1 MHRIVNQLGKG
12 SYNGINRLPVRRGQT
27 ATHIQDLE
35 PKPFSAIPEP
45 RKLPL
50 LGTAFDYRKFEPKQF
65 HKRVLKRH
73 QELGPIYK
81 ETVLPGMTP
90 TIVFTSSS
98 DDLQKML
105 KIHASMPQR
114 GEMKF
119 LKKARESF
127 GFHGGV
133 ASVNGEEWYKMRKQ
147 INEHFLNTESV
158 WTYAKEH
165 YEVSKDF
172 ADFIQNNLNEENEV
186 PDFRLAMQRWAFE
199 AACVFVLETRCG
211 TLSGE
216 VTENVKVII
225 DSTSDILVGFV
236 PLFFGLPLWKYFPP
250 KILRLSKR
258 QYLIKCLLFEDIEK
272 TCSMKRTPVIYQGW
286 RKLCMKVPLLQQES
300 ILADFLGGGIVTTQ
314 HAAAFA
320 LYCLANNPEKQE
332 VLRKEIKEFKKKD
345 NISGKTLQ
353 GLKYLHACVR
363 ETQRLFPLTLGFSRI
378 IPKDLILSGYLVPK
392 DTLVLNVGNIMNN
405 RDERFFKDP
414 DEFLPERWLTS
425 REPSSRFAMSGS
437 FGQGPRM
444 CPGRRFAMQELN
456 CLLVALLDKFHI
468 EYHHKPFELEFQA
481 LFAPSEDPQFTFIP
495 LEK

>member
-12 SYNGINRLPVRRGQT
+12 SYGGINRLPVRRGQT

-236 PLFFGLPLWKYFPP
+236 PLFFGLPLWKYYPTKDF
-250 KILRLSKR
+250 KAFQKAISYQMLALRR
-258 QYLIKCLLFEDIEK
+258 HRENLLNEK
-272 TCSMKRTPVIYQGW
+272 NANDLPRLAKALHES
-286 RKLCMKVPLLQQES
+286 PLTAEQQES

-332 VLRKEIKEFKKKD
+332 VLRKEIKEFLKKD

-392 DTLVLNVGNIMNN
+392 G
-405 RDERFFKDP
+405 
-414 DEFLPERWLTS
+414 
-425 REPSSRFAMSGS
+425 
-437 FGQGPRM
+437 
-444 CPGRRFAMQELN
+444 
-456 CLLVALLDKFHI
+456 
-468 EYHHKPFELEFQA
+468 
-481 LFAPSEDPQFTFIP
+481 
-495 LEK
+495 

>member
-1 MHRIVNQLGKG
+1 
-12 SYNGINRLPVRRGQT
+12 
-27 ATHIQDLE
+27 
-35 PKPFSAIPEP
+35 
-45 RKLPL
+45 
-50 LGTAFDYRKFEPKQF
+50 
-65 HKRVLKRH
+65 
-73 QELGPIYK
+73 
-81 ETVLPGMTP
+81 MTP

-236 PLFFGLPLWKYFPP
+236 PLFFGLPLWKYYPTKDF
-250 KILRLSKR
+250 KAFQKAISYQMLALRR
-258 QYLIKCLLFEDIEK
+258 HRENLLNEK
-272 TCSMKRTPVIYQGW
+272 NANDLPRLAKALHES
-286 RKLCMKVPLLQQES
+286 PLTAEQQES

-332 VLRKEIKEFKKKD
+332 VLRKEIKEFLKKD

-456 CLLVALLDKFHI
+456 CLLVVLLDKFHI